1 MLKYRLLFGTI
12 MMVGFTGLLLLDGY
26 LDGSL
31 TDAMAGTGILSV
43 QGSILAAIIMLLV
56 IPAQFE
62 ISNLAKKTG
71 AVIFKPITIIFSV
84 LFAGA
89 WYFRQF
95 HPHPLQFHLYYMLS
109 VSAFAVLAVFLYQG
123 RLFGTKGTIV
133 NCSASLFSI
142 FYLGFLSSFVLGIR
156 VEFGL
161 WPMLMA
167 IIVVKSSDIGAYT
180 IGRLFGKHKFAP
192 VISPGKSWEGIAG
205 AAGFAIIVAMLF
217 AHFAEIMTWPQA
229 ILFGAAF
236 AYLGQ
241 LGDLAES
248 MLKRD
253 AAEKDS
259 SESVPGFGGVLDIID
274 SPLVT
279 APLAYAFLKVIELI
293 G

>member
-12 MMVGFTGLLLLDGY
+12 MMVGFVGLLLLDGY

-31 TDAMAGTGILSV
+31 TAAMVDKSV
-43 QGSILAAIIMLLV
+43 QGSIIAVMVMLLA

-62 ISNLAKKTG
+62 LSNLIKKTG
-71 AVIFKPITIIFSV
+71 AVVFKPITILCSV
-84 LFAGA
+84 LLSGV

-95 HPHPLQFHLYYMLS
+95 HPEPVQFHFYYMLAVS
-109 VSAFAVLAVFLYQG
+109 VFALLAIFVYQG
-123 RLFGTKGTIV
+123 RFFGTAGTV
-133 NCSASLFSI
+133 ANCSASLFSV

-167 IIVVKSSDIGAYT
+167 ILVVKSSDIGAYT

-192 VISPGKSWEGIAG
+192 VISPGKTWEGLVG
-205 AAGFAIIVAMLF
+205 AAIFAIIVAMLF
-217 AHFAEIMTWPQA
+217 ARIADIMTLPKA
-229 ILFGAAF
+229 VLFGAVF

-248 MLKRD
+248 MIKRD

-259 SESVPGFGGVLDIID
+259 AESVPGFGGVLDIID

-279 APLAYAFLKVIELI
+279 VPLANGFFKLI

>member
-1 MLKYRLLFGTI
+1 
-12 MMVGFTGLLLLDGY
+12 MVGFTGLLLLDGY
-26 LDGSL
+26 IDGSL
-31 TDAMAGTGILSV
+31 TEAMTNKGV
-43 QGSILAAIIMLLV
+43 QGSILAAIVMLLV

-62 ISNLAKKTG
+62 LSNLMKATG
-71 AVIFKPITIIFSV
+71 AIVFKPVTIIASV

-95 HPHPLQFHLYYMLS
+95 HPQPLQFHLYYTLA
-109 VSAFAVLAVFLYQG
+109 VSAFAILAIFLYQG

-133 NCSASLFSI
+133 NCSASLFSV
-142 FYLGFLSSFVLGIR
+142 FYLGFLSSFVLAIR

-161 WPMLMA
+161 WAMLMS

-192 VISPGKSWEGIAG
+192 VISPGKTWEGIAG
-205 AAGFAIIVAMLF
+205 AVGFAIIVAMLF
-217 AHFAEIMTWPQA
+217 AYIADDIMSLPKA
-229 ILFGAAF
+229 ILFGAVF

-248 MLKRD
+248 MIKRD
-253 AAEKDS
+253 AAQKDS
-259 SESVPGFGGVLDIID
+259 SKTVPGFGGVLDIID

-279 APLAYAFLKVIELI
+279 APLAYAFLKLI
-293 G
+293 A

>member
-1 MLKYRLLFGTI
+1 MLKYRLLFGTLI
-12 MMVGFTGLLLLDGY
+12 MTGFVGLLLFDGY

-31 TDAMAGTGILSV
+31 TSDMVDKNV
-43 QGSILAAIIMLLV
+43 QGSILAVMVMLLA

-62 ISNLAKKTG
+62 LSNLVKKTG
-71 AVIFKPITIIFSV
+71 AVVFKPVTIIASI
-84 LFAGA
+84 LFASS

-95 HPHPLQFHLYYMLS
+95 HPEPVRFHLYYILS
-109 VSAFAVLAVFLYQG
+109 VSVFAVLAVFLYQG
-123 RLFGTKGTIV
+123 RLFGTKGTIA

-161 WPMLMA
+161 WAVLMA

-192 VISPGKSWEGIAG
+192 IISPGKTWEGLGG
-205 AAGFAIIVAMLF
+205 AAVFAIIVAMLF
-217 AHFAEIMTWPQA
+217 AWKADIMTLPKA
-229 ILFGAAF
+229 ALFGAVF

-248 MLKRD
+248 MIKRD

-279 APLAYAFLKVIELI
+279 APLAYGFFKLVV
-293 G
+293 

>member
-1 MLKYRLLFGTI
+1 MLKYRLIFGTL
-12 MMVGFTGLLLLDGY
+12 MMAGFTGLLLLDGY

-31 TDAMAGTGILSV
+31 TEAMTDKDI
-43 QGSILAAIIMLLV
+43 QGSIIAVMVMLLV

-62 ISNLAKKTG
+62 LSNLIKKTG
-71 AVIFKPITIIFSV
+71 AVVFKPVTILCSV
-84 LFAGA
+84 LLSGV

-95 HPHPLQFHLYYMLS
+95 NPEPVQFHFYYMIA
-109 VSAFAVLAVFLYQG
+109 VSAFALLAIFVYQG
-123 RLFGTKGTIV
+123 RFFGTVGTV
-133 NCSASLFSI
+133 ANCSASLFSV

-167 IIVVKSSDIGAYT
+167 ILVVKSSDIGAYT

-192 VISPGKSWEGIAG
+192 VISPGKTWEGLAG
-205 AAGFAIIVAMLF
+205 AAIFAIIVAMLF
-217 AHFAEIMTWPQA
+217 ARIADIMTLPQA
-229 ILFGAAF
+229 VLFGAVF

-248 MLKRD
+248 MIKRD

-259 SESVPGFGGVLDIID
+259 AESVPGFGGVLDIID

-279 APLAYAFLKVIELI
+279 APLAYGFFKLI

>member
-12 MMVGFTGLLLLDGY
+12 MMAGFTGLLLLDGY

-31 TDAMAGTGILSV
+31 TEAMANKSV
-43 QGSILAAIIMLLV
+43 QGSILAVMVMLLA

-62 ISNLAKKTG
+62 LSNLIKKTG
-71 AVIFKPITIIFSV
+71 AVVFKPVTILCSV
-84 LFAGA
+84 LLSGV

-95 HPHPLQFHLYYMLS
+95 HPEPVQFHFYYMLAVS
-109 VSAFAVLAVFLYQG
+109 VFAILAIFVYQG
-123 RLFGTKGTIV
+123 RLFGTVGTV
-133 NCSASLFSI
+133 KNCSASLFSV

-167 IIVVKSSDIGAYT
+167 ILVVKSSDIGAYT

-192 VISPGKSWEGIAG
+192 VVSPGKTWEGIVG
-205 AAGFAIIVAMLF
+205 AAIFAIIVAMLF
-217 AHFAEIMTWPQA
+217 ARIADIMTLPQA
-229 ILFGAAF
+229 VLFGAIF

-248 MLKRD
+248 MIKRD

-259 SESVPGFGGVLDIID
+259 SQRVPGFGGVLDIID

-279 APLAYAFLKVIELI
+279 APLAYGFFKLI

>member
-12 MMVGFTGLLLLDGY
+12 MMTGFVGLLLLDGY

-31 TDAMAGTGILSV
+31 TEAMLDKSV
-43 QGSILAAIIMLLV
+43 QGSIIAVMVMLLV

-62 ISNLAKKTG
+62 LSNLIKKTG
-71 AVIFKPITIIFSV
+71 AVVFKPVTILCSV
-84 LFAGA
+84 LLSGV

-95 HPHPLQFHLYYMLS
+95 NPEPVQFHFYYMIA
-109 VSAFAVLAVFLYQG
+109 VSAFALLATFVYQG
-123 RLFGTKGTIV
+123 RFFGTAGTV
-133 NCSASLFSI
+133 ANCSASLFSV
-142 FYLGFLSSFVLGIR
+142 FYLGFLSSFVVGIR

-167 IIVVKSSDIGAYT
+167 ILVVKSSDIGAYT

-192 VISPGKSWEGIAG
+192 VISPGKTWEGLAG
-205 AAGFAIIVAMLF
+205 AAIFAIIVAMLF
-217 AHFAEIMTWPQA
+217 ARIADIMTLPQA
-229 ILFGAAF
+229 VLFGAVF

-248 MLKRD
+248 MIKRD

-279 APLAYAFLKVIELI
+279 APLAYGFFKLI

>member
-1 MLKYRLLFGTI
+1 MLKYRLFFGTI
-12 MMVGFTGLLLLDGY
+12 MMVGFVGLLLLDGY

-31 TDAMAGTGILSV
+31 TESMLDKKV
-43 QGSILAAIIMLLV
+43 QGSIIAVMVMLLA

-62 ISNLAKKTG
+62 LSNLIKKTG
-71 AVIFKPITIIFSV
+71 AVVFKPITILCSV
-84 LFAGA
+84 LLSGV

-95 HPHPLQFHLYYMLS
+95 NPEPVQFHFYYMLAVS
-109 VSAFAVLAVFLYQG
+109 VFALLAIFVYQG
-123 RLFGTKGTIV
+123 RFFGPAGTV
-133 NCSASLFSI
+133 ANCSASLFSV

-192 VISPGKSWEGIAG
+192 VISPGKTWEGLAG
-205 AAGFAIIVAMLF
+205 AVIFAIIVAMLF
-217 AHFAEIMTWPQA
+217 ARIADIMTLPQA
-229 ILFGAAF
+229 VLFGAVF

-248 MLKRD
+248 MIKRD

-259 SESVPGFGGVLDIID
+259 AESVPGFGGVLDIID

-279 APLAYAFLKVIELI
+279 APLAYGFFKLI

>member
-12 MMVGFTGLLLLDGY
+12 MVAGFVGLLVFDGY

-31 TDAMAGTGILSV
+31 TALMEDKNI
-43 QGSILAAIIMLLV
+43 QGSILAAIVMLLV
-56 IPAQFE
+56 IPAQLE
-62 ISNLAKKTG
+62 ISKLIKKTG
-71 AVIFKPITIIFSV
+71 AVVFKPVTILCSI
-84 LFAGA
+84 LFAGM

-95 HPHPLQFHLYYMLS
+95 HPEPEKFHLYYALAVS
-109 VSAFAVLAVFLYQG
+109 VFSVLAVFVYQG
-123 RLFGTKGTIV
+123 RAFGTNGTV
-133 NCSASLFSI
+133 ANCSASLFSI

-161 WPMLMA
+161 WPLMMT
-167 IIVVKSSDIGAYT
+167 ILVVKSSDTGAYT
-180 IGRLFGKHKFAP
+180 LGRLFGKHKFAP
-192 VISPGKSWEGIAG
+192 VVSPGKTWEGLAG
-205 AAGFAIIVAMLF
+205 AAIFAIIVAMLF
-217 AHFAEIMTWPQA
+217 AWIADIMTLPQA
-229 ILFGAAF
+229 VLFGVVF

-248 MLKRD
+248 MIKRD

-279 APLAYAFLKVIELI
+279 APLAYGFFKIIA
-293 G
+293 

>member
-12 MMVGFTGLLLLDGY
+12 MMAGFTGLLLLDGY

-31 TDAMAGTGILSV
+31 TEAMVDKSV
-43 QGSILAAIIMLLV
+43 QGSILAVIIMLLAV
-56 IPAQFE
+56 PAQFE
-62 ISNLAKKTG
+62 LSNLIKKTG
-71 AVIFKPITIIFSV
+71 AVVFKPVTILCSV
-84 LFAGA
+84 LLSGV

-95 HPHPLQFHLYYMLS
+95 HPEPVQFHFYYMLA
-109 VSAFAVLAVFLYQG
+109 VSAFALLVIFVYQG
-123 RLFGTKGTIV
+123 RFFGTAGTV
-133 NCSASLFSI
+133 ANCSASLFSV

-167 IIVVKSSDIGAYT
+167 ILVVKSSDIGAYT

-192 VISPGKSWEGIAG
+192 VVSPGKTWEGIVG
-205 AAGFAIIVAMLF
+205 AAIFAIIVAMLF
-217 AHFAEIMTWPQA
+217 AQIAEIMTLPQA
-229 ILFGAAF
+229 VLFGAVF

-248 MLKRD
+248 MIKRD

-279 APLAYAFLKVIELI
+279 APLAYGFFKLFV
-293 G
+293 

>member
-1 MLKYRLLFGTI
+1 MLKHRLIFGTL
-12 MMVGFTGLLLLDGY
+12 MMAGFTGLLLLDGY

-31 TDAMAGTGILSV
+31 TAKMVDKDI
-43 QGSILAAIIMLLV
+43 QGSILAVIVMLLV

-62 ISNLAKKTG
+62 LSSLVKKTG
-71 AVIFKPITIIFSV
+71 AVVFKPVTIVCSF
-84 LFAGA
+84 LFAGV

-95 HPHPLQFHLYYMLS
+95 HPEPYQFHLYYVLGVS
-109 VSAFAVLAVFLYQG
+109 VFALLGVFAFQG
-123 RLFGTKGTIV
+123 RFFGTKGTV
-133 NCSASLFSI
+133 ANCSASLFSV
-142 FYLGFLSSFVLGIR
+142 FYLGFLSSFILGIR

-167 IIVVKSSDIGAYT
+167 VIVVKSSDIGAYT

-192 VISPGKSWEGIAG
+192 IISPGKTWEGLGG
-205 AAGFAIIVAMLF
+205 AAIFAIIVAMLF
-217 AHFAEIMTWPQA
+217 AGIADISMTLPQA
-229 ILFGAAF
+229 VLFGAVF

-248 MLKRD
+248 MIKRD

-279 APLAYAFLKVIELI
+279 APLAYGFFKLI
-293 G
+293 GLSA